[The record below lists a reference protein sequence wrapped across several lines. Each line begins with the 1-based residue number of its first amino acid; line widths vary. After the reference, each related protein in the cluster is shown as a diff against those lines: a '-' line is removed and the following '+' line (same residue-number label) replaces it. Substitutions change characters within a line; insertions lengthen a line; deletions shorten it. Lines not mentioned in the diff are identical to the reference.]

1 MSCAYILR
9 RRKDDGG
16 CNARRLDSRKL
27 HGTTDQVAILYIKLS
42 ATGVA
47 RIATPSSFVL
57 FETALQRVLVSNR
70 SNSSLESQGDRIH
83 VRAHIEK
90 HLGAITRV
98 FDAPSGAPADHAV
111 LLVAS
116 HDTRP
121 VHTLITLGL
130 SDTPTGMPA
139 GKNASRYIELMMTL
153 PRTWRFDEK
162 SLQDERWYWPVRQ
175 LFNISGKP
183 GNESSRLGWG
193 EVVPNGNPP
202 QPYARNTKLCGAVIV
217 PSLLVPQEFYE
228 LKIAAHSI
236 AFFSLLPLYKEEMEL
251 QADKGVNHLF
261 ETLIDAG
268 VKDFIDPAR
277 RNVAKKRFGFF

>member
-1 MSCAYILR
+1 
-9 RRKDDGG
+9 
-16 CNARRLDSRKL
+16 
-27 HGTTDQVAILYIKLS
+27 
-42 ATGVA
+42 
-47 RIATPSSFVL
+47 
-57 FETALQRVLVSNR
+57 VSNG
-70 SNSSLESQGDRIH
+70 SNSSHESQGDRTD

-90 HLGAITRV
+90 HLGAVTRS
-98 FDAPSGAPADHAV
+98 FDAPPGAAADHAV
-111 LLVAS
+111 LHVAA

-130 SDTPTGMPA
+130 SDTPMAVPA
-139 GKNASRYIELMMTL
+139 ANNAPRYIELMMTL
-153 PRTWRFDEK
+153 PRTWRLDEK
-162 SLQDERWYWPVRQ
+162 SLQDERWYWPVHQ
-175 LFNISGKP
+175 LFLISRKP
-183 GNESSRLGWG
+183 RNESGWLGWG
-193 EVVPNGNPP
+193 EVVPNGSPP
-202 QPYARNTKLCGAVIV
+202 QPYAPNTKLCGAVVV